1 MAAAAQYRP
10 GRVVLILAVFVL
22 ALSVWAFWPTTPNT
36 PKLGLDLQGGT
47 QVILD
52 PQPIREGAEITEE
65 QLQQSVE
72 IIRARVNGLGVSEAD
87 ISVQGSGNE
96 AVLVVSVPNVSQ
108 DRIVELVGQTAL
120 LNFRPVSQILN
131 PQAIGADGEPI
142 ESDDGSA
149 DKDTDDAA
157 GENQSH
163 GAEIVQSEQSDAKFL
178 AQVLALDCTDPV
190 NQSGGT
196 PDDPK
201 LWLGTCDGDPERQAK
216 YILEPAFIKGE
227 NVQTAAAETPQQGAG
242 GWVVTLDFD
251 SEGAGQLAEV
261 SGRIVGLPS
270 PQNQFAI
277 VLDGVVVSAPSFEQQ
292 ILGGSAQITGNF
304 TAEEAQDLANVLKFG
319 ALPITLEVQ
328 AVESVSATL
337 GGDQLKAG
345 LLAGALGL
353 ALVALYLLFYYRAL
367 GIVAGVSLIL
377 AGWIAYCAF
386 VVLGNTIGFA
396 LTLAGIAGAIVA
408 IGITADSFVVYF
420 ERLRDEIREGK
431 SLRRAADDG
440 WARARR
446 TLLAADFVS
455 FLAAAVLY
463 WLSVGNVRGFAFA
476 LGLTTIVDVVVAF
489 WFTRPVVSIMTRS
502 KWMQRGSSFTGVSPK
517 RLGVDSLAGK
527 QRPKTSS
534 RRRRRGVNVAGAAA
548 GTGAGASSSTSD
560 GGSSTMVVDRDEE
573 SNTGGQGNGPGDEDG
588 SRGDGSVV

>member
-1 MAAAAQYRP
+1 MAATAQYRP
-10 GRVVLILAVFVL
+10 GRVLLILGVLVL
-22 ALSVWAFWPTTPNT
+22 ALSVWAFWPGTPNT

-52 PQPIREGAEITEE
+52 PQPIRQGAEITED

-87 ISVQGSGNE
+87 ISIQGSGNE
-96 AVLVVSVPNVSQ
+96 AVIVVSVPNVSQ
-108 DRIVELVGQTAL
+108 ERIVELVGRTAL
-120 LNFRPVSQILN
+120 LNFRPVNQILN
-131 PQAIGADGEPI
+131 PAALDADGEPI
-142 ESDDGSA
+142 ESEDDESTEDAEGS
-149 DKDTDDAA
+149 
-157 GENQSH
+157 
-163 GAEIVQSEQSDAKFL
+163 EIVQSKKNDAKFQT
-178 AQVLALDCTDPV
+178 QVLALDCTDPA
-190 NQSGGT
+190 NQAGGT
-196 PDDPK
+196 PDDPD
-201 LWLGTCDGDPERQAK
+201 LWLGTCDQEGEAK
-216 YILEPAFIKGE
+216 YILEPAFIQGE
-227 NVQTAAAETPQQGAG
+227 NVQSAAAELPQQGAG
-242 GWVVTLDFD
+242 GWIVTLDFD
-251 SEGAGQLAEV
+251 SEGAAQLAEV
-261 SGRIVGLPS
+261 SGRIVNLPA

-304 TAEEAQDLANVLKFG
+304 TTQEAQDLANVLKFG

-337 GGDQLKAG
+337 GSDQLKAG
-345 LLAGALGL
+345 LLAGALGI

-367 GIVAGVSLIL
+367 GIVAGVSLVL
-377 AGWIAYCAF
+377 AGWIAYCSF

-440 WARARR
+440 WTRARR

-455 FLAAAVLY
+455 ILAAGVLY

-476 LGLTTIVDVVVAF
+476 LGLTTIVDVIVAF

-527 QRPKTSS
+527 QRPKSSS
-534 RRRRRGVNVAGAAA
+534 RRRRK
-548 GTGAGASSSTSD
+548 GAGATGGVGSPSGGATAGSVGAGTSTL
-560 GGSSTMVVDRDEE
+560 VADRDEE
-573 SNTGGQGNGPGDEDG
+573 VTPDSRGSSSGDENG
-588 SRGDGSVV
+588 RRGDGSVV

>member
-1 MAAAAQYRP
+1 MAATAQYRP
-10 GRVVLILAVFVL
+10 ARVLLILGVIVL
-22 ALSVWAFWPTTPNT
+22 ALSAWAFWPGTSNT

-52 PQPIREGAEITEE
+52 PQPIRQGTEITED

-87 ISVQGSGNE
+87 ISIQGSGNE
-96 AVLVVSVPNVSQ
+96 AVLVVSVPNISQ
-108 DRIVELVGQTAL
+108 DRIVELVGRTAL
-120 LNFRPVSQILN
+120 LNFRPVNQILN
-131 PQAIGADGEPI
+131 PAATNAKGEPI
-142 ESDDGSA
+142 ESDDSKS
-149 DKDTDDAA
+149 DKDDS
-157 GENQSH
+157 E
-163 GAEIVQSEQSDAKFL
+163 GAEIVQSKKNNAGFQSD
-178 AQVLALDCTDPV
+178 VLALDCTDPV
-190 NQSGGT
+190 NQSGGA
-196 PDDPK
+196 PDDPE
-201 LWLGTCDGDPERQAK
+201 LWLGTCDQDGQAK
-216 YILEPAFIKGE
+216 YVLEPAFIRGE
-227 NVQTAAAETPQQGAG
+227 NVQTAAAEVPQQGAG

-251 SEGAGQLAEV
+251 SNGAGQLAEV
-261 SGRIVGLPS
+261 SGRIVNLPS

-277 VLDGVVVSAPSFEQQ
+277 VLDGVVVSAPSFQQQ

-304 TAEEAQDLANVLKFG
+304 STQEAQDLANVLKFG

-353 ALVALYLLFYYRAL
+353 ILVAVYLLFYYRAL
-367 GIVAGVSLIL
+367 GIVAGVSLVL
-377 AGWIAYCAF
+377 AAWIAYCTF

-420 ERLRDEIREGK
+420 ERLRDEIRDGK

-455 FLAAAVLY
+455 ILAAAVLY

-502 KWMQRGSSFTGVSPK
+502 KWMQKGSSFTGVSPK
-517 RLGVDSLAGK
+517 RLGVETLAGK

-534 RRRRRGVNVAGAAA
+534 RRRRRGSAAA
-548 GTGAGASSSTSD
+548 GSRSDPGPGTASGSLGV
-560 GGSSTMVVDRDEE
+560 GGSTMVAEIDGEVSPEGR
-573 SNTGGQGNGPGDEDG
+573 GNDHGDPD
-588 SRGDGSVV
+588 SRRGDGSVV